1 MVVPLLSVLVRI
13 VWIEFIFVSYSEKPS
28 VIGAKVKAFVNLR
41 PASMALF
48 VMFINAVVAIIPNA
62 LNLLVTPSI
71 PDASAPIPSD
81 VNLFILLLTSLRPL
95 VAPFILR
102 LSFRLFKDFI
112 VVLTP
117 FSNP

>member
-13 VWIEFIFVSYSEKPS
+13 VWIEFIFVSYSENPS
-28 VIGAKVKAFVNLR
+28 MIGSIDKALVNLR
-41 PASMALF
+41 PASIALL
-48 VMFINAVVAIIPNA
+48 VIFINAVVAMIPNA